1 MIRTNVLDVIKSK
14 KDTRSRHR
22 VSLLPCQ
29 CLLSLVCVCVCAFF
43 NILPFRSQKMFPG
56 EIARTQSSVLVALV
70 LA

>member
-1 MIRTNVLDVIKSK
+1 MIRINVLDVIKSK
-14 KDTRSRHR
+14 KDTRPRHR

-29 CLLSLVCVCVCAFF
+29 CLLSLVCVCAFF
-43 NILPFRSQKMFPG
+43 NNLPFRSQKMFPG

>member
-1 MIRTNVLDVIKSK
+1 MSAE
-14 KDTRSRHR
+14 S
-22 VSLLPCQ
+22 S
-29 CLLSLVCVCVCAFF
+29 VCAFS